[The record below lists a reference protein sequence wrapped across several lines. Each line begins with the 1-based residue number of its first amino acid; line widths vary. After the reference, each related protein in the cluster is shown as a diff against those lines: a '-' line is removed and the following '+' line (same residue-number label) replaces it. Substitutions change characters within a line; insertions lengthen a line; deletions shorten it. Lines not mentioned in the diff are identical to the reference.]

1 MENFVRNVGM
11 DDFERFKANIKVFLG
26 LAVEVAKLV
35 GNVLTEIV
43 KALGIINPDENA
55 TDLGDKA
62 LQAEAQGIV
71 PEKYDTYQEYLNAVQ
86 NFELD
91 PEKST
96 GFSEIEKVTKG
107 VELIALGANEKF
119 GNIDI
124 LPLVL
129 VMVTVFPPVMLTG
142 PAMSTLGTLIAKNP
156 ALMSAVIGYLD
167 GSLKNGK
174 DLRVAQEAIV
184 EVLRANNPNLKE
196 EELRKQAAAYRK

>member
-1 MENFVRNVGM
+1 MENIVRDPKISGIEDVIKNM
-11 DDFERFKANIKVFLG
+11 KVFLG
-26 LAVEVAKLV
+26 LAIEVAKLV
-35 GNVLTEIV
+35 GNILTEIV

-71 PEKYDTYQEYLNAVQ
+71 PEKYDNYQEYLKAVQ
-86 NFELD
+86 NFEID

-96 GFSEIEKVTKG
+96 GFSDIEKLSKR

-119 GNIDI
+119 KNMDI

-156 ALMSAVIGYLD
+156 ALMSALIGYLD

>member
-1 MENFVRNVGM
+1 MENIVRDPKISGIEDVIKNM
-11 DDFERFKANIKVFLG
+11 KVFLG
-26 LAVEVAKLV
+26 LAIEVAKLV
-35 GNVLTEIV
+35 GNILTEIV

-71 PEKYDTYQEYLNAVQ
+71 PEKYDNYQEYLKAVQ

-96 GFSEIEKVTKG
+96 CFSEIDKLSKG
-107 VELIALGANEKF
+107 VELIALGANKKF
-119 GNIDI
+119 NNINI
-124 LPLVL
+124 LPLAL
-129 VMVTVFPPVMLTG
+129 LIAAVFPPVVLTG
-142 PAMSTLGTLIAKNP
+142 PTMSTLGTLIAKNP
-156 ALMSAVIGYLD
+156 NLVPALIGYLD
-167 GSLKNGK
+167 GSLRNGK
-174 DLRVAQEAIV
+174 DLKLAQESIV